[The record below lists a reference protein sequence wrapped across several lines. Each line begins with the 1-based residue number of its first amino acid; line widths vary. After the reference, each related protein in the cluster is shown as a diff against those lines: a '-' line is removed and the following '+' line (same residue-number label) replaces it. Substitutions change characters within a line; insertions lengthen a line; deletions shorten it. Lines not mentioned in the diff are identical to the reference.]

1 MQRVSLALAL
11 KGIPMTYS
19 VVWLNER
26 VVDGNDLDFTVLDAV
41 LGSALTVP
49 WAQVAVTGIWS
60 CTYALRKTI
69 RPILPKPLIPHC
81 YGCMSMWFHI
91 LTSDST
97 VPHLLPERTL
107 VTILAALL
115 VFRGGVVKGG

>member
-1 MQRVSLALAL
+1 
-11 KGIPMTYS
+11 MTYS

-81 YGCMSMWFHI
+81 YGCIMSMWFHI